1 MPDTYCY
8 MGGINFMLSFFIS
21 KAKSSQCQEVA
32 LNMKYRSTLSEL
44 NIRDFEG
51 HILYK

>member
-1 MPDTYCY
+1 
-8 MGGINFMLSFFIS
+8 MLSFFIS
-21 KAKSSQCQEVA
+21 KAKSSQGQEVA

-51 HILYK
+51 DILYK